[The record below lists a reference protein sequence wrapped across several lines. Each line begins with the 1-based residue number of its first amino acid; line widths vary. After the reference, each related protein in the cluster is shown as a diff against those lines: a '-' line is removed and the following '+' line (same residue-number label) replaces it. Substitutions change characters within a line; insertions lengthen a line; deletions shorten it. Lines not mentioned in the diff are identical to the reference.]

1 MKRTLNVKVL
11 CVRLFRRQNSTRF
24 EEITHFDEIWYEECP
39 EINWVDLK
47 WSRMSYVKPIL
58 HKSLNSKFIDPERA
72 SVLKM
77 EAAGSSKMSVT
88 ATGTTQCQ
96 NAEYRNRSFRIR

>member
-1 MKRTLNVKVL
+1 MKRTLSVKVL
-11 CVRLFRRQNSTRF
+11 CVRLSRRQNS
-24 EEITHFDEIWYEECP
+24 THFDEIWYEECP

-47 WSRMSYVKPIL
+47 RSRVSYVKPIL

-77 EAAGSSKMSVT
+77 GAAGSSKMSVT

-96 NAEYRNRSFRIR
+96 NAEYRNRSFHLR